1 MEYLPP
7 ILSCHI
13 SLDKYFPTFCLLTH
27 LAAKNIRARG
37 VLNKNRLYKY
47 TIIGDKQQQ
56 KKGYVVALNITHQ
69 ARKTVHILQWL
80 VGTAT
85 ECTSS
90 HSEVFLEKAVLKM
103 CSKFT
108 REQPCQS
115 AVSIN
120 LQSNFIE
127 IALRY
132 GCSPVN
138 LLHIFRTPFPKNTS
152 GRLLLRVV
160 YIACPKSFGPQRF
173 VWCWN
178 KVERKYIQEQ

>member
-1 MEYLPP
+1 MEYLPTA
-7 ILSCHI
+7 LSCHMF
-13 SLDKYFPTFCLLTH
+13 LDNYCPSFCLLTH
-27 LAAKNIRARG
+27 LAVKIIRARG
-37 VLNKNRLYKY
+37 ALNKNRLYKY
-47 TIIGDKQQQ
+47 SIIGDKQQQ
-56 KKGYVVALNITHQ
+56 KKSYVVALNITHQ
-69 ARKTVHILQWL
+69 ARKTVQILQWL

-138 LLHIFRTPFPKNTS
+138 LL
-152 GRLLLRVV
+152 
-160 YIACPKSFGPQRF
+160 
-173 VWCWN
+173 
-178 KVERKYIQEQ
+178 RKFATFS

>member
-1 MEYLPP
+1 MVCTMYFMGMDMYQFSSNHVKMSKKQQHRKQVASFTKWGFGEKVVLWLMEYLPP

-90 HSEVFLEKAVLKM
+90 HSEVFLEKGILKI
-103 CSKFT
+103 CNKF
-108 REQPCQS
+108 
-115 AVSIN
+115 
-120 LQSNFIE
+120 
-127 IALRY
+127 
-132 GCSPVN
+132 
-138 LLHIFRTPFPKNTS
+138 S
-152 GRLLLRVV
+152 G
-160 YIACPKSFGPQRF
+160 
-173 VWCWN
+173 
-178 KVERKYIQEQ
+178 